1 MDDKMLKTISTSA
14 LAYLGDAVIE
24 GCVRE
29 YLVESGLSSSAK
41 LNAAA
46 LDFVKASKQA
56 QAMLNI
62 TSELDEQELAVFKR
76 GRNLGHGN
84 TPKSATVAEYR
95 SATGMEALFGYLWLC
110 EKKERINELFALAY
124 ADTIKKHFG
133 IPHISTGEIFREAI
147 ASDSELGRLAK
158 KFIDKGNLVP
168 DEVTNEIVKKRLKE
182 EDCSE
187 GFLFDGYPRTIAQA
201 EAFDKM
207 LEELNIKLDV
217 VVNIDVKDDVIISR
231 IINRRLCP
239 SCGRGYNLVSLKP
252 KIEGVCDDCGTPL
265 YQRKDDNEET
275 IKSRLEVYNRQ
286 TKPLIEYYE
295 NQNLLLQID
304 GDGKISE
311 IADKIIAGMEAN

>member
-1 MDDKMLKTISTSA
+1 MRCLIMGAPGAGKGT
-14 LAYLGDAVIE
+14 
-24 GCVRE
+24 
-29 YLVESGLSSSAK
+29 
-41 LNAAA
+41 
-46 LDFVKASKQA
+46 
-56 QAMLNI
+56 
-62 TSELDEQELAVFKR
+62 
-76 GRNLGHGN
+76 
-84 TPKSATVAEYR
+84 
-95 SATGMEALFGYLWLC
+95 
-110 EKKERINELFALAY
+110 Y

-201 EAFDKM
+201 EAFDRM
-207 LEELNIKLDV
+207 LKELNIKLDV
-217 VVNIDVKDDVIISR
+217 VVNIDVKDEVIISR

-239 SCGRGYNLVSLKP
+239 SCGRGYNLVSLQP
-252 KIEGVCDDCGTPL
+252 KIEGVCDDCGTAL

-275 IKSRLEVYNRQ
+275 IKSRLEFYNRQ

-311 IADKIIAGMEAN
+311 VADKIIAGMEAN

>member
-1 MDDKMLKTISTSA
+1 MRCLIMGAPGAGKGT
-14 LAYLGDAVIE
+14 
-24 GCVRE
+24 
-29 YLVESGLSSSAK
+29 
-41 LNAAA
+41 
-46 LDFVKASKQA
+46 
-56 QAMLNI
+56 
-62 TSELDEQELAVFKR
+62 
-76 GRNLGHGN
+76 
-84 TPKSATVAEYR
+84 
-95 SATGMEALFGYLWLC
+95 
-110 EKKERINELFALAY
+110 Y

-147 ASDSELGRLAK
+147 TSDSELGRLAK

-201 EAFDKM
+201 EAFDRM
-207 LEELNIKLDV
+207 LKELNIKLDV

-239 SCGRGYNLVSLKP
+239 SCGRGYNLVTLKP

-311 IADKIIAGMEAN
+311 VADKIIAGMEAN